1 MRQHELISCSEWK
14 TVPLSKTIS
23 HQTPL
28 AYYRDALIQISS
40 HIPPPH
46 QHQPLLCG
54 KSDCD
59 FKGPLSEMKAL
70 PVSISVTVCVRSYW
84 GKTQSAAEHPTVTN
98 RLRAQAE
105 RPPFLFLTKAIK
117 WQTNSFIA
125 LPNLSIS
132 PFSWVTAGLPWPS
145 VFLDCHLDD
154 TAHSNT
160 IGVQIEGNPCF
171 LKERA
176 LWLAD
181 DQRESSVLC
190 FNGKMACSIFG
201 VKGHISSITQHTLK
215 GSSSGLSERSVY
227 RTAVHIL

>member
-1 MRQHELISCSEWK
+1 
-14 TVPLSKTIS
+14 
-23 HQTPL
+23 
-28 AYYRDALIQISS
+28 
-40 HIPPPH
+40 
-46 QHQPLLCG
+46 
-54 KSDCD
+54 
-59 FKGPLSEMKAL
+59 MKAL

-98 RLRAQAE
+98 RSRAQA
-105 RPPFLFLTKAIK
+105 RHPPFLFLTEAIK

-132 PFSWVTAGLPWPS
+132 PFSRVTAGPPWPS

-160 IGVQIEGNPCF
+160 IGVQIEDNACF

-190 FNGKMACSIFG
+190 LDGKMADSIFG
-201 VKGHISSITQHTLK
+201 VRGHLSFIMWHTFK
-215 GSSSGLSERSVY
+215 GSVTRSGLSERSV
-227 RTAVHIL
+227 